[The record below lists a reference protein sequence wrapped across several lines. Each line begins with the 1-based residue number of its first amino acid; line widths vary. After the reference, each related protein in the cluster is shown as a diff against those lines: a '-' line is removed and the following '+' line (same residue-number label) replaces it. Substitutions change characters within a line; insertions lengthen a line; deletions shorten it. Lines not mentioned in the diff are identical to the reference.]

1 MRVAGTVLDAATA
14 DERLA
19 EVGVP
24 TVRTAIVYDLAGV
37 AAAADDLGPGPI
49 VLKAGGLIHKT
60 GEGGVILDLQ
70 GSDAVAA
77 AAAELEGRL
86 GARSLPFVLQQQVG
100 GYEILV
106 GVRRD
111 AELGAAIVVGMGG
124 VETEIHH
131 DITHGL
137 VPVSADDALAM
148 LRSLR
153 VWPLLDGFRGRPKR
167 DVAALVE
174 VVTAVS
180 RMVDADPTIVE
191 LDLNPVLVGDEGMGC
206 VVVDARIVVDSAAA
220 VLNERPRLDLTRM
233 MEPKHIAVIGV
244 SDDTDKVGS
253 RLFRYLV
260 EHRFPGQLDP
270 VNPSG
275 GEVAGR
281 TRYLS
286 LAEVP
291 GSPDL
296 VCIAVP
302 ARFVP
307 AVLDEAIAKKVGG
320 VIVHSSDFAEVGDA
334 GREAQRAIAEK
345 AQAAGIPL
353 IGPNCMG
360 IVAPHLDLAA
370 SISGGMETGLV
381 PGNVALLTSS
391 GALGSCLASR
401 LLGSGIGLSRWVHA
415 GNEADRTIADYLEW
429 LADDEHTRTVGLL
442 LEDVKDGPRF
452 IEAARRIIAAG
463 KPVFAYSMARS
474 DMGRE
479 AALSHTGAMVGSFAM
494 REAVLRVAGVVSVP
508 SLRTLEDALMLAST
522 TRMPKG
528 KRFVAVTLSGGACSI
543 IADESEAGGIELP
556 TIDPVTQE
564 RVKEFVPD
572 YAAVRN
578 PLDCSYQMLASPEN
592 FERTLS
598 ALVESGLYDALLLQ
612 FTTNADPYAARLAD
626 AVVAVR
632 DRVDIPV
639 YVSRYGGEQLAPKA
653 LAVYRAAGIP
663 VMDAPDRATQAL
675 AAIMNSGV

>member
-1 MRVAGTVLDAATA
+1 VARDVLDAATA
-14 DERLA
+14 DARLRT
-19 EVGVP
+19 VGIP
-24 TVRTAIVYDLAGV
+24 TVRTAVVATLDGV
-37 AAAADDLGPGPI
+37 TEAARDLGPGPI
-49 VLKAGGLIHKT
+49 VLKAGGLVHKT
-60 GEGGVILDLQ
+60 GEGGVVLDLV
-70 GSDAVAA
+70 GPEAVAT
-77 AAAELEGRL
+77 AAAEMLARL
-86 GARSLPFVLQQQVG
+86 GDRGLPFVLQQQVG

-111 AELGAAIVVGMGG
+111 PELGAAVMVGMGG
-124 VETEIHH
+124 IETEIHH

-137 VPVSADDALAM
+137 VPVSSEDAETM

-153 VWPLLDGFRGRPKR
+153 IWPLLDGFRGRPRR
-167 DVAALVE
+167 DVAALVA

-180 RMVDADPTIVE
+180 RMVEADPTIVE
-191 LDLNPVLVGDEGMGC
+191 LDLNPVLVGDEGEGV
-206 VVVDARIVVDSAAA
+206 VVVDARIIVDVAAGTRS
-220 VLNERPRLDLTRM
+220 ERPRLDLTRM
-233 MEPKHIAVIGV
+233 MQPNHIAVIGV
-244 SDDTDKVGS
+244 SDDKDKFGS

-260 EHRFPGQLDP
+260 DHRFPGQLDP

-281 TRYLS
+281 TRYPS
-286 LAEVP
+286 LADVP

-296 VCIAVP
+296 VCIFVP

-307 AVLDEAIAKKVGG
+307 AVLDEAIAKGVGG
-320 VIVHSSDFAEVGDA
+320 VIVHSSDFAEVGEQ
-334 GREAQRAIAEK
+334 GRAVQWAIAEK

-353 IGPNCMG
+353 IGPNSMG

-370 SISGGMETGLV
+370 SISGGMEIGLV

-429 LADDEHTRTVGLL
+429 LAGDKHTRTVGLL
-442 LEDVKDGPRF
+442 LEDIKDGPRF

-479 AALSHTGAMVGSFAM
+479 AALSHTGAMVGSFAL
-494 REAVLRVAGVVSVP
+494 REAVLKAAGVISVP

-522 TRMPKG
+522 TALPKG

-543 IADESEAGGIELP
+543 IADESEAGGIQLP
-556 TIDPVTQE
+556 EIDAETQV
-564 RVKEFVPD
+564 RVQAFVPD

-592 FERTLS
+592 FEHTLN
-598 ALVESGLYDALLLQ
+598 ALVDSGLYDALLLQ
-612 FTTNADPYAARLAD
+612 FTTNADPYAGRLAE
-626 AVVAVR
+626 AVIKVR
-632 DRVDIPV
+632 DRIDIPV
-639 YVSRYGGEQLAPKA
+639 FVSRYGSEQLAPNA
-653 LAVYRAAGIP
+653 LAIYRAAGIP

-675 AAIMNSGV
+675 AAIMNAR

>member
-1 MRVAGTVLDAATA
+1 MAGTVLDAVTA
-14 DERLA
+14 EQRLRD
-19 EVGVP
+19 VGVP
-24 TVRTAIVYDLAGV
+24 TVRTAVVDTRAGI
-37 AAAADDLGPGPI
+37 AAAAADLGPGPI
-49 VLKAGGLIHKT
+49 VLKAGGLVHKT
-60 GEGGVILDLQ
+60 GEGGVVLDLV
-70 GSDAVAA
+70 GVDAVVAA
-77 AAAELEGRL
+77 AEEMESRI
-86 GARSLPFVLQQQVG
+86 GARALPFVLQQQVTG
-100 GYEILV
+100 EEILV

-111 AELGAAIVVGMGG
+111 PELGAAIIVGMGG
-124 VETEIHH
+124 VETELHH

-137 VPVSADDALAM
+137 VPVTAEQAESM

-180 RMVDADPTIVE
+180 RLVESDPSIVE
-191 LDLNPVLVGDEGMGC
+191 MDLNPVLVGDAGQGC
-206 VVVDARIVVDSAAA
+206 VAVDVRIVVDEASTGRR
-220 VLNERPRLDLTRM
+220 ERPRLDLTRM
-233 MEPKHIAVIGV
+233 MEPKHIAVVGV
-244 SDDTDKVGS
+244 SDDPHKVGS

-260 EHRFPGQLDP
+260 DHRFPGQLDP

-275 GEVAGR
+275 GEIAGR
-281 TRYLS
+281 TRYAS
-286 LAEVP
+286 LADVP

-296 VCIAVP
+296 VCISVP

-307 AVLDEAIAKKVGG
+307 GVLDEAIAKGVGG
-320 VIVHSSDFAEVGDA
+320 VIVHSSDFAEVGEE
-334 GREAQRAIAEK
+334 GRAAQRAIAEK
-345 AQAAGIPL
+345 AQDAGIPL

-370 SISGGMETGLV
+370 SISGGMESGLV

-429 LADDEHTRTVGLL
+429 LASDENTRTVGLL
-442 LEDVKDGPRF
+442 LEDIKDGPRF

-494 REAVLRVAGVVSVP
+494 REAVLRAAGVVSVP
-508 SLRTLEDALMLAST
+508 SLRALEDALMLAST
-522 TRMPKG
+522 TKMPKG

-543 IADESEAGGIELP
+543 IADEAEVGGIELP
-556 TIDPVTQE
+556 AIDPETAAKVA
-564 RVKEFVPD
+564 EFVPD

-592 FERTLS
+592 FEHTLN
-598 ALVESGLYDALLLQ
+598 ALVDSGLYDALLLQ
-612 FTTNADPYAARLAD
+612 FTTNADPYAARLAE
-626 AVVAVR
+626 AVINVR

-639 YVSRYGGEQLAPKA
+639 YVSRFGGEQLAPKA

-675 AAIMNSGV
+675 AAIMNA

>member
-1 MRVAGTVLDAATA
+1 MAGTVLDAAAA

-19 EVGVP
+19 EIGVP
-24 TVRTAIVYDLAGV
+24 TVRAGIVHDLAGIAV
-37 AAAADDLGPGPI
+37 AAVDLGPGPI
-49 VLKAGGLIHKT
+49 VLKAGGLVHKT
-60 GEGGVILDLQ
+60 GEGGVILDLL
-70 GSDAVAA
+70 GPDAVVAA
-77 AAAELEGRL
+77 AAALEGRL
-86 GARSLPFVLQQQVG
+86 GARALPFVLQQQVT

-137 VPVSADDALAM
+137 VPVSAEDALEM

-153 VWPLLDGFRGRPKR
+153 VWPLLDGFRGRPKC

-180 RMVDADPTIVE
+180 RMVAADPTIVE
-191 LDLNPVLVGDEGMGC
+191 LDLNPVLVGEEGAGC
-206 VVVDARIVVDSAAA
+206 VIVDARIVVDAA
-220 VLNERPRLDLTRM
+220 VSTLQERPRLDLTRM
-233 MEPKHIAVIGV
+233 MEPKHIAVVGV
-244 SDDTDKVGS
+244 SEDKDKVGS

-260 EHRFPGQLDP
+260 DHRFPGQLDP

-275 GEVAGR
+275 GEIAGR
-281 TRYLS
+281 TRYPS

-442 LEDVKDGPRF
+442 LEDVKDGQRF

-494 REAVLRVAGVVSVP
+494 REAVLRAAGVVSVP

-543 IADESEAGGIELP
+543 IADEAEAGGIELP
-556 TIDPVTQE
+556 IIDPVTQE
-564 RVKEFVPD
+564 RVREFVPD

-578 PLDCSYQMLASPEN
+578 PLDCSYQMLASPDN

-675 AAIMNSGV
+675 AAIMNAGV